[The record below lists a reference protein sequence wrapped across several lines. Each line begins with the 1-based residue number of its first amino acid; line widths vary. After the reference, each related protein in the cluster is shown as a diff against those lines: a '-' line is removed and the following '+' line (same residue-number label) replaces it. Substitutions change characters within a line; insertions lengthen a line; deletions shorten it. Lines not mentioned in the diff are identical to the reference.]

1 MANSNNR
8 VKDYNT
14 VHHLVSRIAH
24 RVHFLKD
31 DERMDFLEMVRRTA
45 EFTGIRL
52 VGWCVMGNHFHLLV
66 YLPVPE
72 DIGDS
77 EVLRRYGVLK
87 GEKAASNMEQTLSEW
102 RKDDAF
108 GESRVKEWIEK
119 QKSRMYDVSSFMKI
133 VKQWFTA
140 EYNKRNAHKGTL
152 WESTYF
158 DRIVKRDMVDI
169 AKCLGYIHLN
179 PVRAAEC
186 DRYDGYT
193 WSSYTAFCKSD
204 PTAVAGMRFVYGQDQ
219 TDDEIANMHEG
230 VLDSLLEK
238 EKLRRAEEIARRREA
253 GYEVPVDPL
262 TSEALIAQ
270 EAARLKVVQKELLEM
285 REEHVR
291 KGRRSQRRAER
302 EKEVLALMETNPEI
316 DVPML
321 AERLSLGIAMIYRIL
336 GNLKESGMIER
347 NKLDKRWIVKS
358 RI

>member
-1 MANSNNR
+1 
-8 VKDYNT
+8 
-14 VHHLVSRIAH
+14 
-24 RVHFLKD
+24 
-31 DERMDFLEMVRRTA
+31 
-45 EFTGIRL
+45 
-52 VGWCVMGNHFHLLV
+52 MGNHFHLLV

-119 QKSRMYDVSSFMKI
+119 QKNRMYDVSSFMKI

-158 DRIVKRDMVDI
+158 DRIVKRDMADM

-179 PVRAAEC
+179 PIRAAEC
-186 DRYDGYT
+186 DRYDGYI
-193 WSSYTAFCKSD
+193 WSSYTAFCKGDS
-204 PTAVAGMRFVYGQDQ
+204 TAVAGMRFVYGQDQ

-270 EAARLKVVQKELLEM
+270 EAARLKMVQKELLEM

-291 KGRRSQRRAER
+291 KGRRSQRRKER

-321 AERLSLGIAMIYRIL
+321 AEQLSLGIAMIYRIL
-336 GNLKESGMIER
+336 GNLRESGMVER

>member
-24 RVHFLKD
+24 RVYFLKD

-87 GEKAASNMEQTLSEW
+87 GEKAASNMEQTLVEW
-102 RKDDAF
+102 RKDDAI

-158 DRIVKRDMVDI
+158 DRIVKRDMADM

-179 PVRAAEC
+179 PIRAAEC

-193 WSSYTAFCKSD
+193 WSSYTAFCKGD

-270 EAARLKVVQKELLEM
+270 EAARLKMVQKELLEM

-291 KGRRSQRRAER
+291 KGRRSQRRTER

-321 AERLSLGIAMIYRIL
+321 AEQLSLGIAMIYRIL

>member
-87 GEKAASNMEQTLSEW
+87 GEKAGSNMEQTLSEW

-133 VKQWFTA
+133 VKQWFTV
-140 EYNKRNAHKGTL
+140 EYNRRNAHKGTL

-158 DRIVKRDMVDI
+158 DRIVRRGIADM
-169 AKCLGYIHLN
+169 AQCLGYIHLN
-179 PVRAAEC
+179 PIRAAESTE
-186 DRYDGYT
+186 YDEYT
-193 WSSYTAFCKSD
+193 WSSYTAFKKGD
-204 PTAVAGMRFVYGQDQ
+204 PIGRSGMHFIYGNEK
-219 TDDEIANMHEG
+219 TDDEIASIHES

-238 EKLRRAEEIARRREA
+238 EKLRRAEEIARRRAA
-253 GYEVPVDPL
+253 GYTLPPDNL
-262 TSEALIAQ
+262 TTEALIQQ
-270 EAARLKVVQKELLEM
+270 ESARLKEVQKELLEI
-285 REEHVR
+285 REAE
-291 KGRRSQRRAER
+291 KNEGRRFERRKLRER
-302 EKEVLALMETNPEI
+302 EIIAIIEGNPTI
-316 DVPML
+316 DVPLL
-321 AERLSLGIAMIYRIL
+321 AERLSIGAPMAYRIL
-336 GNLKESGMIER
+336 GCMKKKGIIER
-347 NKLDKRWIVKS
+347 RRSDRRWIINS
-358 RI
+358 II